1 MASESVCLHACLQ
14 VLDTLNALFAR
25 DKRGSIVGSSFV
37 AEAGEAGSASAPAR
51 LGSTSAPA
59 RLGSTSALAR
69 LGPTSALASP
79 EPRNAPRDGL
89 SAPSPVLLPQEGESV
104 DGRPPSVRLARAR
117 SLVAGKR
124 RMAELR
130 HELRHELVSSQAPS
144 SHGTPPTPRQ
154 QLRIEVPQHDRATDG
169 QAIFLIACQCDG
181 QRWTVVRKERSVSEL
196 HAALQ
201 PSTSCPTLHSRSAA
215 GSGGARRGWPH
226 RRNGCKS
233 I

>member
-1 MASESVCLHACLQ
+1 MCA
-14 VLDTLNALFAR
+14 
-25 DKRGSIVGSSFV
+25 
-37 AEAGEAGSASAPAR
+37 
-51 LGSTSAPA
+51 
-59 RLGSTSALAR
+59 
-69 LGPTSALASP
+69 
-79 EPRNAPRDGL
+79 
-89 SAPSPVLLPQEGESV
+89 
-104 DGRPPSVRLARAR
+104 PSVRLARAR

-215 GSGGARRGWPH
+215 GSGGARRGTAGLATQAQRLQEYLTELARDGQWRVGVGRSARCWRGSSTC
-226 RRNGCKS
+226 RRGETPSGRQKCLHV
-233 I
+233 